1 MDHCTC
7 LEVRRADPKRDA
19 AAYGENGLSTR
30 TGILSE
36 FHRPARRRGKPRD
49 DLLVKRGAA

>member
-7 LEVRRADPKRDA
+7 LEDRRADPKRDA